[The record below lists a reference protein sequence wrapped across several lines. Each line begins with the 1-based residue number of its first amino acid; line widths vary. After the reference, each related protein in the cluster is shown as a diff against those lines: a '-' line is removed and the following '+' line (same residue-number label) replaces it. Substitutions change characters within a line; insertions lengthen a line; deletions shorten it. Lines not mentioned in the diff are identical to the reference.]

1 MVFHYF
7 MSFIYMYFFKN
18 PLAPWERHF
27 FFTESNI
34 LTIFSSALWGKKS
47 WWTTFQFDFFFNFQR
62 IFLLFFLYSR
72 AHCEIEK
79 WLVRLSGTRSGTVT
93 AGSQGRYHLPCL
105 SFVIFFWKC
114 KCKLG
119 FWREAEAV
127 SPALSEICVTRNK
140 NNHFWWKCCWTCQT
154 SAQKRKQHYE
164 EEALAIFILPLL

>member
-1 MVFHYF
+1 MNHF
-7 MSFIYMYFFKN
+7 SIWFF
-18 PLAPWERHF
+18 LH
-27 FFTESNI
+27 
-34 LTIFSSALWGKKS
+34 
-47 WWTTFQFDFFFNFQR
+47 FQR
-62 IFLLFFLYSR
+62 IVLLFYLYSR

-79 WLVRLSGTRSGTVT
+79 WSVRLSGLRSGTVT

-154 SAQKRKQHYE
+154 IFFKNCCSTCQTSAQKRFQSYE
-164 EEALAIFILPLL
+164 QEALARFTLVVISVTPCDRHNFFVENYCCRT